1 MEVRVIDAAGA
12 MLGVMTTA
20 KALELARSQNLDL
33 IEVSPK
39 ANPPVVKIL
48 SFDKYRYHL
57 EKAASAQ
64 RKRQKKIDVKGIRL
78 SIRIGTHDLEFK
90 ARQAE
95 KFLTAGDK
103 VKAELILRGRERAN
117 IGFAFEV
124 LKKFLAAVKLP
135 YVLEQEPKR
144 LGNMITAVIGLKT

>member
-1 MEVRVIDAAGA
+1 
-12 MLGVMTTA
+12 MLGVMTTS
-20 KALELARSQNLDL
+20 KALELAHSQGLDL
-33 IEVSPK
+33 IWVSPR
-39 ANPPVVKIL
+39 ANPPVAKIL

-57 EKAASAQ
+57 EKAVAAQ

-78 SIRIGTHDLEFK
+78 SIRIGVHDLEFK

-95 KFLTAGDK
+95 KFLSHGDK

-124 LKKFLAAVKLP
+124 LKKFLGAVKLP
-135 YVLEQEPKR
+135 YVIEQEPKR
-144 LGNMITAVIGLKT
+144 LGNMITAGICLKT